1 LDKFAV
7 FPWEIPYNLSMKKQA
22 LSKLLL
28 TASLL
33 GALSISQMTFASEP
47 SKKANDVDFFA
58 TVNGTPLTNGLL
70 ELNIKA
76 AQAQGQKDTPELKAT
91 LKEELINR
99 ELLTQE
105 AIKQGLDKEIDFR
118 DQIAQLKQ
126 TLMIQAFLEEHFQ
139 KDPISDAKLREEY
152 DRQKKLL
159 GEGAS
164 TNQYRLSQII
174 VSTETDALDLLRR
187 IQKGELFGK
196 LAQEYSIDPG
206 SKANG
211 GQIGWVLPGQ
221 IVAPVANVI
230 VNLNKGA
237 VANAP
242 IQTQGGWVIVRVD
255 DKRPFKFP
263 TFEEAKPQLRQAIV
277 QQYLAETVKK
287 LRESAK
293 IVQ

>member
-1 LDKFAV
+1 
-7 FPWEIPYNLSMKKQA
+7 MKKHLLPLAILA
-22 LSKLLL
+22 LLA
-28 TASLL
+28 T
-33 GALSISQMTFASEP
+33 SQGVIASEP
-47 SKKANDVDFFA
+47 SSLKPSNNNVDFFA

-76 AQAQGQKDTPELKAT
+76 ALAQGQKDSPDLQRA

-105 AIKQGLDKEIDFR
+105 SIRQGLDKGIDFR

-126 TLMIQAFLEEHFQ
+126 TLMIQAFLENHFQ
-139 KDPISDAKLREEY
+139 KNPISDAKLREEY
-152 DRQKKLL
+152 DRQRKLI

-164 TNQYRLSQII
+164 SNQYRLSQII
-174 VSTETDALDLLRR
+174 VSNETDAMDLIRR

-196 LAQEYSIDPG
+196 LAQEYSSDQA
-206 SKANG
+206 SRVNG

-221 IVAPVANVI
+221 VVPQVANVI
-230 VNLNKGA
+230 VNMNKGA
-237 VANAP
+237 VTNAP
-242 IQTQGGWVIVRVD
+242 IQTQGGWVIVKVD

-263 TFEEAKPQLRQAIV
+263 TFDEAKPQLRQAIV

>member
-1 LDKFAV
+1 
-7 FPWEIPYNLSMKKQA
+7 MKK
-22 LSKLLL
+22 LLISL
-28 TASLL
+28 ASLAVL
-33 GALSISQMTFASEP
+33 ATSSNALAAGPSGSKEGA
-47 SKKANDVDFFA
+47 NNVDFFA

-70 ELNIKA
+70 ILNIKA
-76 AQAQGQKDTPELKAT
+76 AIAQGQKDSPELQKA

-105 AIKQGLDKEIDFR
+105 AIKQGLDKDIDFR

-126 TLMIQAFLEEHFQ
+126 TLMIQAFLENHFQ
-139 KDPISDAKLREEY
+139 KNPISDARLREEF
-152 DRQKKLL
+152 DRQKKLI

-164 TNQYRLSQII
+164 ASQYRLSQII
-174 VSTETDALDLLRR
+174 VSNETDAMDLIRR

-196 LAQEYSIDPG
+196 LAQEYSIDQA
-206 SKANG
+206 SKVNG

-221 IVAPVANVI
+221 IVPQVANVI
-230 VNLNKGA
+230 VNMNKGA
-237 VANAP
+237 VTNAP
-242 IQTQGGWVIVRVD
+242 IQTQGGWVIVKVD
-255 DKRPFKFP
+255 DKRPFKLP
-263 TFEEAKPQLRQAIV
+263 TFDEAKPQLRQAIV

>member
-1 LDKFAV
+1 
-7 FPWEIPYNLSMKKQA
+7 MKKHLIYTVFAGFLA
-22 LSKLLL
+22 LSQ
-28 TASLL
+28 AS
-33 GALSISQMTFASEP
+33 FATDKT
-47 SKKANDVDFFA
+47 SKSNDVDFFA

-70 ELNIKA
+70 DLNVKA
-76 AQAQGQKDTPELKAT
+76 ALAQGQKDSPELKNA
-91 LKEELINR
+91 LKDELINR

-105 AIKQGLDKEIDFR
+105 SIRQGLDKDIDFR

-126 TLMIQAFLEEHFQ
+126 TLMIQAFLENHFQ
-139 KDPISDAKLREEY
+139 KNPITDAKLREEF
-152 DRQKKLL
+152 DRQRKLI

-164 TNQYRLSQII
+164 ATQYRLSQII
-174 VSTETDALDLLRR
+174 VTTETDAIDLTRR

-196 LAQEYSIDPG
+196 LAQEYSIDQA

-221 IVAPVANVI
+221 VVPSVANVI

-237 VANAP
+237 VTNAP
-242 IQTQGGWVIVRVD
+242 IQTQGGWVIVKVD

-263 TFEEAKPQLRQAIV
+263 TFDEAKPQLRQAIV

-293 IVQ
+293 IVM

>member
-1 LDKFAV
+1 
-7 FPWEIPYNLSMKKQA
+7 MKKHLIYTVFAGFLA
-22 LSKLLL
+22 LSQ
-28 TASLL
+28 AS
-33 GALSISQMTFASEP
+33 FATDKT
-47 SKKANDVDFFA
+47 SKSNDVDFFA

-70 ELNIKA
+70 DLNIKA
-76 AQAQGQKDTPELKAT
+76 ALAQGQKDSPELKNA
-91 LKEELINR
+91 LKDELINR

-105 AIKQGLDKEIDFR
+105 SIRQGLDKDIDFR

-126 TLMIQAFLEEHFQ
+126 TLMIQAFLENHFQ
-139 KDPISDAKLREEY
+139 KNPITDAKLREEF
-152 DRQKKLL
+152 DRQRKLI

-164 TNQYRLSQII
+164 ATQYRLSQII
-174 VSTETDALDLLRR
+174 VTTETDAIDLTRR

-196 LAQEYSIDPG
+196 LAQEYSIDQA

-221 IVAPVANVI
+221 VVPSVANVI

-237 VANAP
+237 VTNAP
-242 IQTQGGWVIVRVD
+242 IQTQGGWVIVKVD

-263 TFEEAKPQLRQAIV
+263 TFDEAKPQLRQAIV

-293 IVQ
+293 IVM

>member
-1 LDKFAV
+1 
-7 FPWEIPYNLSMKKQA
+7 MKKHLIYTVFAGFLAFGQA
-22 LSKLLL
+22 S
-28 TASLL
+28 
-33 GALSISQMTFASEP
+33 FAADKP
-47 SKKANDVDFFA
+47 TKANDVDFFA
-58 TVNGTPLTNGLL
+58 TVNGSPLTNGLL
-70 ELNIKA
+70 DLNIKA
-76 AQAQGQKDTPELKAT
+76 ALAQGQKDSPELKSA
-91 LKEELINR
+91 LKDELINR

-105 AIKQGLDKEIDFR
+105 SIRQGLDKDIDFR

-126 TLMIQAFLEEHFQ
+126 TLMIQAYLENHFQ
-139 KDPISDAKLREEY
+139 KNPITDAKLREEY
-152 DRQKKLL
+152 DRQRKLI

-164 TNQYRLSQII
+164 ATQYRLSQII
-174 VSTETDALDLLRR
+174 VSTETDAIDLIRR

-196 LAQEYSIDPG
+196 LAQDYSIDQA

-211 GQIGWVLPGQ
+211 GQLGWVLPGQ
-221 IVAPVANVI
+221 VVAPVANVM

-242 IQTQGGWVIVRVD
+242 IQTQGGWVIVKVD

-263 TFEEAKPQLRQAIV
+263 TFDEAKPQLRQAIV

-293 IVQ
+293 IVM

>member
-1 LDKFAV
+1 MQMSF
-7 FPWEIPYNLSMKKQA
+7 PYNLGMNKHTLSSLFLTLCVLTPGTHA
-22 LSKLLL
+22 LAQVG
-28 TASLL
+28 AS
-33 GALSISQMTFASEP
+33 
-47 SKKANDVDFFA
+47 NNVDFFA

-70 ELNIKA
+70 DLNVKA
-76 AQAQGQKDTPELKAT
+76 ALAQGQKDSSELKSA
-91 LKEELINR
+91 LKDELINR

-105 AIKQGLDKEIDFR
+105 SIRQGLDKDIDFR

-126 TLMIQAFLEEHFQ
+126 TLMIQALLETYYQ
-139 KDPISDAKLREEY
+139 KNPISDAKLREEY
-152 DRQKKLL
+152 DRQRRLI

-164 TNQYRLSQII
+164 ATQYRLSQII
-174 VSTETDALDLLRR
+174 VTTETDAIDLIRR

-196 LAQEYSIDPG
+196 LAQEYSIDQT
-206 SKANG
+206 SKVNG
-211 GQIGWVLPGQ
+211 GQLGWVLPGQ
-221 IVAPVANVI
+221 VVAPVSNVM

-242 IQTQGGWVIVRVD
+242 IQTQGGWVIVKVD

-263 TFEEAKPQLRQAIV
+263 TFDEAKPQLRQAIV

-293 IVQ
+293 IVM